1 MLCASAR
8 IIVEKQRY
16 ELNFAQTF
24 KRRCGMLKIVTLIHL
39 FVCLLISLPV
49 PAAQLEDITQPL
61 YTGQVLLKATEPDP
75 IVLHIAK
82 FHAPSSQFDILK
94 PTIEALEKTFG
105 KGKLQV
111 EVFRGALFDV
121 SDAHLLITSAGAYRR
136 HHYLG
141 TNGLA
146 TLVSDSFPDPNKAEG
161 SAIIVKSDR
170 QDLQTLRDLSSAT
183 LSTTSPFSFVNY
195 QVALREMQLQHISPK
210 HAFGKQI
217 WTGNL
222 IESLTLLRDN
232 KVDVVIARSCTLEIL
247 KTKGVDVSFF
257 KVLNKKTKNNS
268 FPCVVST
275 DLYPNWTFF
284 ATSRASAEI
293 ARKASETLF
302 SMPPLRN
309 NLRWSVATDFTLVD
323 DLMYHLQDGQFEYI
337 GHWSL
342 GQFWENYKIWILVV
356 LGLFATFALHS
367 WRTEVLL
374 QRRTNE
380 LMSTQQEVMRISD
393 TLTHLQKV
401 GIVGQISTVIAHEL
415 RQPLSVVVSYIH
427 GVQRLLDQGRINPSV
442 LEEALMQ
449 IKDEVVKIND
459 IVERVRDYAKQQ
471 KGSRTAF
478 NLSDLINKNIE
489 ELEKYS
495 RNEIKVA
502 RDIETLLPI
511 NANAVEMRLVIINL
525 LKNAMQ
531 AALMQ
536 PKPIVQISA
545 KMQGDVI
552 CLKVT
557 DNGPRLDEISFKKIM
572 EPLKSS
578 KLTGLGLGLMIVN
591 LIIENH
597 SGTLQVSQNTET
609 GLTFTVT
616 LPGIKYE

>member
-1 MLCASAR
+1 
-8 IIVEKQRY
+8 
-16 ELNFAQTF
+16 
-24 KRRCGMLKIVTLIHL
+24 MLKIVTLIHL

-94 PTIEALEKTFG
+94 PTIEALQKTFG

-284 ATSRASAEI
+284 AT
-293 ARKASETLF
+293 
-302 SMPPLRN
+302 
-309 NLRWSVATDFTLVD
+309 
-323 DLMYHLQDGQFEYI
+323 
-337 GHWSL
+337 
-342 GQFWENYKIWILVV
+342 
-356 LGLFATFALHS
+356 FALHS

-471 KGSRTAF
+471 KESRTAF

-489 ELEKYS
+489 ELEKYY